1 METSARTKFAPTAL
15 MLGNFVTGMSVLGP
29 AGMLIELSS
38 SLGVSVRDVGLL
50 ITYGA
55 IVLGVGSPITAWLT
69 SRVERR
75 LLLVTTLVVLALTN
89 AISAFASDFTTLLV
103 IRLVMLAV
111 GVIFTPQ
118 AAGVGGMIAAPGKQ
132 ASTIAYIFLGWS
144 LATAVGLPLVTLAA
158 STYGWRTAYLGIAA
172 LGAVSAV
179 LLGWRLPRGLA
190 GTPVNLATWAGLAR
204 NPLVL
209 LLLLVTMLQIAGQFA
224 VFTFIGPLLKILT
237 DASPG
242 QIGLVFALYGVGGFV
257 GNVIATRI
265 VDSWGAFRTSLLF
278 TSCLLLGTC
287 IWTLG
292 EGVYAV
298 MAFGIG
304 IWGLGFASTNSMQQ
318 ARLVAAAPTA
328 PSAAVSLNTSAL
340 YLGQAIGS
348 AIGGL
353 LFGLNAYGAMGIA
366 ASALVAFALA
376 TVVATQ
382 FVRRA

>member
-1 METSARTKFAPTAL
+1 
-15 MLGNFVTGMSVLGP
+15 
-29 AGMLIELSS
+29 
-38 SLGVSVRDVGLL
+38 
-50 ITYGA
+50 
-55 IVLGVGSPITAWLT
+55 
-69 SRVERR
+69 
-75 LLLVTTLVVLALTN
+75 LTN

-278 TSCLLLGTC
+278 TS
-287 IWTLG
+287 
-292 EGVYAV
+292 V